1 MGKRGSIKEA
11 KPTLAG
17 VLTAYEKQVLRDDV
31 LRHSQS
37 QEHFEEYRDVL
48 SFLAGRGGM
57 HREYKHYATRA
68 RIAGIL
74 RSGAL
79 YLTDGTSWNDKYD
92 REHFNPSFMSTKRF
106 GACFSASS
114 TESVA
119 MWMLYG
125 GMDGNGAMINFDRR
139 TLQGAMG
146 RESYEC
152 GWFGTDGKFECVV
165 ELPADRLSLRLVD
178 VLYFQNHADG
188 NVTVGRPSIEGGR
201 HVMDGR
207 AFNGIE
213 QIAKHQSW
221 SYENEVR
228 LVATISKLD
237 LVGKASHVKC
247 VKIPIDFDDA
257 FVAGRVFDSP
267 VSDGGGNYRD
277 SELRGTVDWNL
288 CSGCVKA
295 GA

>member
-1 MGKRGSIKEA
+1 MGERGSIKEA

-17 VLTAYEKQVLRDDV
+17 VLTAFEKQVLRDDV

-125 GMDGNGAMINFDRR
+125 GMDGNGAMINFGRR

>member
-152 GWFGTDGKFECVV
+152 GWFGTDGKFECIV

-288 CSGCVKA
+288 CSGCMKT

>member
-1 MGKRGSIKEA
+1 MRERDSIKET
-11 KPTLAG
+11 KLTLAS
-17 VLTAYEKQVLRDDV
+17 VLTAYEQQVLRDDV
-31 LRHSQS
+31 LCHSQS
-37 QEHFEEYRDVL
+37 QEHLEGYGDVL
-48 SFLAGRGGM
+48 AFLADRGGM
-57 HREYKHYATRA
+57 HREYKHYGTRA

-74 RSGAL
+74 RGGAL

-106 GACFSASS
+106 GACFSASPA
-114 TESVA
+114 ESIA

-146 RESYEC
+146 RKTYEC
-152 GWFGTDGKFECVV
+152 GRFGADGQFQCLTK
-165 ELPADRLSLRLVD
+165 LPADRLSLRLVD

-188 NVTVGRPSIEGGR
+188 NVTVGRPSLEGGR

-267 VSDGGGNYRD
+267 VSDDEGNYRD

-288 CSGCVKA
+288 CSGCAKT

>member
-1 MGKRGSIKEA
+1 MNG
-11 KPTLAG
+11 
-17 VLTAYEKQVLRDDV
+17 DV
-31 LRHSQS
+31 LA
-37 QEHFEEYRDVL
+37 
-48 SFLAGRGGM
+48 FLADRGGM
-57 HREYKHYATRA
+57 HREYKHYGTRA

-74 RSGAL
+74 GGGAL

-92 REHFNPSFMSTKRF
+92 RENFNPSSMPTKRF

-114 TESVA
+114 AESIA

-125 GMDGNGAMINFDRR
+125 GVDGNGAMINFDRR

-146 RESYEC
+146 CKTYEC
-152 GWFGTDGKFECVV
+152 GRFGTDGKFQCLMK
-165 ELPADRLSLRLVD
+165 LPADRLSLRLVD
-178 VLYFQNHADG
+178 VLYFQDHADG
-188 NVTVGRPSIEGGR
+188 NVTVGRPSLEGGR
-201 HVMDGR
+201 YVMDGR
-207 AFNGIE
+207 AFNGIG

-228 LVATISKLD
+228 LVATISKVD
-237 LVGKASHVKC
+237 LAGKVSHVKC
-247 VKIPIDFDDA
+247 IKIPIDFDDA

>member
-201 HVMDGR
+201 HVMNCAPKLGR
-207 AFNGIE
+207 I
-213 QIAKHQSW
+213 K
-221 SYENEVR
+221 
-228 LVATISKLD
+228 
-237 LVGKASHVKC
+237 
-247 VKIPIDFDDA
+247 
-257 FVAGRVFDSP
+257 
-267 VSDGGGNYRD
+267 
-277 SELRGTVDWNL
+277 
-288 CSGCVKA
+288 
-295 GA
+295 

>member
-1 MGKRGSIKEA
+1 MGERDSIKEA

-17 VLTAYEKQVLRDDV
+17 VLTAYEKQVLRDGV
-31 LRHSQS
+31 LYHSQL
-37 QEHFEEYRDVL
+37 QEHLEGYRDVL
-48 SFLAGRGGM
+48 SFLADRGGM

-74 RSGAL
+74 GGGAL

-152 GWFGTDGKFECVV
+152 GWFGTDGKFECIV

-201 HVMDGR
+201 HVVDGR

-267 VSDGGGNYRD
+267 VSDNEGNYRD

-288 CSGCVKA
+288 CSGCMKT

>member
-1 MGKRGSIKEA
+1 MRERGSIKET
-11 KPTLAG
+11 KLTLAS
-17 VLTAYEKQVLRDDV
+17 VLTAYEQQVLRDDV
-31 LRHSQS
+31 LCHSQS
-37 QEHFEEYRDVL
+37 QEHLEGYGDVL
-48 SFLAGRGGM
+48 AFLADRGGM
-57 HREYKHYATRA
+57 HREYKHYGTRA

-74 RSGAL
+74 RGGAL

-106 GACFSASS
+106 GACFSASPA
-114 TESVA
+114 ESIA

-146 RESYEC
+146 RKTYEC
-152 GWFGTDGKFECVV
+152 GRFGIDGKFQCLMK
-165 ELPADRLSLRLVD
+165 LPADRLSLRLVD

-188 NVTVGRPSIEGGR
+188 NVIVGRPSLEGGR
-201 HVMDGR
+201 YVMDGR

-237 LVGKASHVKC
+237 LAGKVSRVKC
-247 VKIPIDFDDA
+247 IKIPIDFDDA

-267 VSDGGGNYRD
+267 VSDDEGNYRD

-288 CSGCVKA
+288 CSGCAKT

>member
-1 MGKRGSIKEA
+1 MGERDSIKEA

-31 LRHSQS
+31 LYHSQP
-37 QEHFEEYRDVL
+37 QEHLEGYRDVL
-48 SFLAGRGGM
+48 SFLADRGGM

-74 RSGAL
+74 GGGAL

-152 GWFGTDGKFECVV
+152 GWFGTDGKFECIV
-165 ELPADRLSLRLVD
+165 ELPADRLSLSLVD

-201 HVMDGR
+201 HVIDGR